1 MKSMFFYLTAIG
13 EIGIAADDN
22 AITEFYFAGNPI
34 PTDLTLYESPLIKEA
49 ATQLTEYLAGTRT
62 TFTFPLAPQ
71 GTPFQLAVWQAL
83 QEIPYGETR
92 SYKDIAVRIGKPK
105 ACRAVGM
112 ANNKNPLAIF
122 IPCHRVIGSNGKL
135 VGYGG
140 GLGIK
145 EKLLAMEKNARIYIG
160 NSM

>member
-1 MKSMFFYLTAIG
+1 MEHIFFHLTAIG
-13 EIGIAADDN
+13 KIGISCNDK
-22 AITEFYFAGNPI
+22 AITGLYFSDSPI
-34 PTDLTLYESPLIKEA
+34 PTGLTLYEAPLIKEA

-62 TFTFPLAPQ
+62 AFAFPLAPQ

-83 QEIPYGETR
+83 QEIPYGATR
-92 SYKDIAVRIGKPK
+92 SYKEIAVRIGNPK

-122 IPCHRVIGSNGKL
+122 IPCHRVIGANGKL

-140 GLGIK
+140 GLAIK
-145 EKLLAMEKNARIYIG
+145 EKLLAMEQAAN
-160 NSM
+160 

>member
-22 AITEFYFAGNPI
+22 AITDLYFSDSPI
-34 PTDLTLYESPLIKEA
+34 PTDLTLHESPIIKEA
-49 ATQLTEYLAGTRT
+49 ATQLREYLAGTRT
-62 TFTFPLAPQ
+62 AFTFPLAPQ
-71 GTPFQLAVWQAL
+71 GTPFQLTVWQAL

-92 SYKDIAVRIGKPK
+92 SYKEIAVRIGKPK

-135 VGYGG
+135 VGYAG

-145 EKLLAMEKNARIYIG
+145 EKLLAMEKNVRTYIG
-160 NSM
+160 DSM